1 MPSHKRFHR
10 NLPSQDD
17 AGLEPHG
24 QGMGSRSLV
33 SQPLR
38 FKRTGYVS
46 SIWWGQHILLVFLLA
61 SKVSEAQLR
70 LTQEEAA
77 EVERGKETPH
87 KVSASVF
94 ICMGLELEDQQ
105 YVYVLQSHLLC
116 LITK

>member
-1 MPSHKRFHR
+1 
-10 NLPSQDD
+10 
-17 AGLEPHG
+17 
-24 QGMGSRSLV
+24 MGSRSLI
-33 SQPLR
+33 SQPLC

-46 SIWWGQHILLVFLLA
+46 SIQWGKRILLVFLLA
-61 SKVSEAQLR
+61 SKVSEVRLR

-94 ICMGLELEDQQ
+94 VCMGFKLEDQQ